1 MNPIIIKQIWS
12 RNDYPD
18 DELYDELDLEYSLV
32 AGERRLEACKQLNI
46 QVPCRLLSDL
56 TQNEIMVLEFE
67 ENNKRKKLPWREEV
81 NAIGIIHAS
90 YLKSETSWSQ
100 SQTANILSI
109 PESKL
114 SNILNIFNNLDAKIL
129 THAENLSQAISLLS
143 RFQKTKETVISSEI
157 KSILSTSKL
166 FSPSEPISPSMP
178 VSLPNISLDK
188 EEEIIPILNCD
199 FTKWIIFYSGP
210 KFNFIHCD
218 FPQSPSNFWPICNC
232 FFGNLPKIISEN
244 AHILFWLDMNYFS
257 EVQETIVKYKSL
269 SYLTNPLIWNKSDTK
284 PNQIFG
290 NPPRNTYEA
299 ALVISHN
306 SRNFLKPIQNIYS
319 TPRASQPIC
328 PNQKSQP
335 MLKYF
340 FQNFIDENT
349 NVFDPTCGSASAL
362 LAAEELNAKSIL
374 GLELSKD
381 RCDKAI
387 SKLFRQREIKE
398 LTRR

>member
-1 MNPIIIKQIWS
+1 MNPIIIRHEELK
-12 RNDYPD
+12 NPLTENVTYYT
-18 DELYDELDLEYSLV
+18 DELV

-81 NAIGIIHAS
+81 NAIGTIHAS

-114 SNILNIFNNLDAKIL
+114 SNILNVFNNLDAKIL
-129 THAENLSQAISLLS
+129 IHAENLSQAISLLS

-166 FSPSEPISPSMP
+166 FSPPPVSPSTP

-188 EEEIIPILNCD
+188 EEEILSILNHD
-199 FTKWIIFYSGP
+199 FTKWILTYSGP

-218 FPQSPSNFWPICNC
+218 FPQSPQNFWPIYNC
-232 FFGNLPKIISEN
+232 FFGNLSKLLSEN

-257 EVQETIVKYKSL
+257 EVQETIVKYKNL
-269 SYLTNPLIWNKSDTK
+269 SYLVNPLIWNKSDTK
-284 PNQIFG
+284 TNYKLG
-290 NPPRNTYEA
+290 NPPINTYEV

-398 LTRR
+398 LTKR

>member
-1 MNPIIIKQIWS
+1 
-12 RNDYPD
+12 
-18 DELYDELDLEYSLV
+18 
-32 AGERRLEACKQLNI
+32 
-46 QVPCRLLSDL
+46 
-56 TQNEIMVLEFE
+56 
-67 ENNKRKKLPWREEV
+67 
-81 NAIGIIHAS
+81 
-90 YLKSETSWSQ
+90 
-100 SQTANILSI
+100 
-109 PESKL
+109 
-114 SNILNIFNNLDAKIL
+114 
-129 THAENLSQAISLLS
+129 
-143 RFQKTKETVISSEI
+143 
-157 KSILSTSKL
+157 
-166 FSPSEPISPSMP
+166 MP

-188 EEEIIPILNCD
+188 DEELIPILNHD
-199 FTKWIIFYSGP
+199 FTKWILTYSGP

-218 FPQSPSNFWPICNC
+218 FPQSPQNFWPIYNC
-232 FFGNLPKIISEN
+232 FFGNLSKLLSEN

-257 EVQETIVKYKSL
+257 EVQETIVKYKNL
-269 SYLTNPLIWNKSDTK
+269 SYLVNPLIWNKSDTK
-284 PNQIFG
+284 TNYKLG
-290 NPPRNTYEA
+290 NPPINTYEV

-398 LTRR
+398 LTKR